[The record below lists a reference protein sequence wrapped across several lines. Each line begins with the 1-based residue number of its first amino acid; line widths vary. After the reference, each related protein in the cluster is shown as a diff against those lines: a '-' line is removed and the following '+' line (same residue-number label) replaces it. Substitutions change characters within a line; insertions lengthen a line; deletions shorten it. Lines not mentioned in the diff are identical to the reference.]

1 MSRGTILACALS
13 LLATSVGA
21 KTMPDPAK
29 MEAAVHAYVA
39 AFEAGS
45 ADQVAALYA
54 ADATVEDPIGSPIH
68 KGREAVRAFYAESMK
83 TGAKLKLEGPVR
95 IAGDYA
101 VFPFSVNLN
110 FDGGPKRI
118 DVIDTF
124 RFNEA
129 NEVVEMRAYWG
140 QSNMHGF

>member
-1 MSRGTILACALS
+1 
-13 LLATSVGA
+13 
-21 KTMPDPAK
+21 MPDPVK

-54 ADATVEDPIGSPIH
+54 QDATVEDPIGSPIH
-68 KGREAVRAFYAESMK
+68 KGREAIRAFYAESMK

-95 IAGDYA
+95 VAGDYA

-110 FDGGPKRI
+110 YDGGHKRI

-124 RFNEA
+124 RFNDA
-129 NEVVEMRAYWG
+129 NEVIEMRAFWG
-140 QSNMHGF
+140 PTNMHGF

>member
-1 MSRGTILACALS
+1 
-13 LLATSVGA
+13 
-21 KTMPDPAK
+21 MPDPVK

-54 ADATVEDPIGSPIH
+54 ADATVEDPIGTPIH

-124 RFNEA
+124 RFNDA

>member
-1 MSRGTILACALS
+1 MPDP
-13 LLATSVGA
+13 V
-21 KTMPDPAK
+21 KMPDPAK

-54 ADATVEDPIGSPIH
+54 EDATVEDPIGAPIH
-68 KGREAVRAFYAESMK
+68 HGRDAVRAFYAESMK

-95 IAGDYA
+95 VVGDYA
-101 VFPFSVNLN
+101 VFPFSVNLD

-129 NEVVEMRAYWG
+129 NEVIEMRAYWG
-140 QSNMHGF
+140 PTNMHGF

>member
-1 MSRGTILACALS
+1 
-13 LLATSVGA
+13 
-21 KTMPDPAK
+21 MPNPEK

-54 ADATVEDPIGSPIH
+54 QDATVEDPIGAPIH
-68 KGREAVRAFYAESMK
+68 HGREAVRAFYAESMK

-110 FDGGPKRI
+110 YDGSAKRI

-124 RFNEA
+124 RFNDA
-129 NEVVEMRAYWG
+129 DEVVEMRAFWG
-140 QSNMHGF
+140 PSNMHGF

>member
-1 MSRGTILACALS
+1 
-13 LLATSVGA
+13 
-21 KTMPDPAK
+21 MPDPVK
-29 MEAAVHAYVA
+29 MEAAIHAYVA

-45 ADQVAALYA
+45 PDQVAILYA
-54 ADATVEDPIGSPIH
+54 ADATVEDPVGSPLH
-68 KGREAVRAFYAESMK
+68 HGRDAIRAFYAESMK
-83 TGAKLKLEGPVR
+83 TGAKLALEGPVR
-95 IAGDYA
+95 IVGDQA

-129 NEVVEMRAYWG
+129 NEVVEMRAFWG
-140 QSNMHGF
+140 PTNMHGF

>member
-1 MSRGTILACALS
+1 
-13 LLATSVGA
+13 
-21 KTMPDPAK
+21 MPDPVK
-29 MEAAVHAYVA
+29 MEAAVNAYVA

-68 KGREAVRAFYAESMK
+68 HGREAIRAFYAESMK

-95 IAGDYA
+95 LAGDYA
-101 VFPFSVNLN
+101 VFPFSVHLHWEGT
-110 FDGGPKRI
+110 DKRI

-124 RFNEA
+124 RFNDD

-140 QSNMHGF
+140 PANMHGFA

>member
-1 MSRGTILACALS
+1 
-13 LLATSVGA
+13 
-21 KTMPDPAK
+21 MPDFVK

-45 ADQVAALYA
+45 PDAVAALYA
-54 ADATVEDPIGSPIH
+54 IDATVEDPIGSPIH
-68 KGREAVRAFYAESMK
+68 IGREAIRAFYTESMK

-95 IAGDYA
+95 LAGDYA

-110 FDGGPKRI
+110 YDGGPKRI

-129 NEVVEMRAYWG
+129 NEVIEMRAYWG